1 MSPAYRETIAKI
13 VVALDER
20 QGDDDG
26 KEFSETMKDLLS
38 ELGVELKEGA
48 KPEAAAAVA
57 MWLFD
62 GSVEEL
68 PGGYDIAELSD
79 NSPVKEIQVMPQELV
94 LVARSSVLIKA
105 LARRFGLRWSLA
117 KQWAP
122 VAREVLYGPSTKA
135 SHNMTRFG
143 RVTKSLVARGRRLTG
158 AIMKKLSRKDPQSA
172 APFLE

>member
-1 MSPAYRETIAKI
+1 MSQTYRETIAKI
-13 VVALDER
+13 VIALDDR
-20 QGDDDG
+20 QGDDDE
-26 KEFSETMKDLLS
+26 EFSETITVLLS
-38 ELGVELKEGA
+38 ELGVELKDGA
-48 KPEAAAAVA
+48 KPQAAAAVA

-68 PGGYDIAELSD
+68 PGGYDISELSD

-122 VAREVLYGPSTKA
+122 VAREVLDGPSTKT
-135 SHNMTRFG
+135 SHDMTWFG
-143 RVTKSLVARGRRLTG
+143 RSAKNMITRGRRLAG
-158 AIMKKLSRKDPQSA
+158 AIIKKLSRRNAQSA
-172 APFLE
+172 AAFLE